1 MNEREKRSLLLVGAG
16 IASLFIAMGVGRFAY
31 TPILPL
37 MLKQQLF
44 TEAGAGALA
53 SSNYAGYLAGA
64 IMTALRA
71 RKESRLS
78 RLKLALVVSVAMTA
92 WMGVADNYALWLA
105 LRFVSGFAS
114 AVIFVYVS
122 GLVMDGLAGLSKS
135 HHAVGLFY
143 SGVGLGIT
151 ATGFAVPWLDVQY
164 GWRGTWL
171 GMALVCAVLLA
182 LAWTKL
188 REPTDSAAT
197 GARTGSSVPEDRS
210 SLTSFKIRL
219 LIVYGLEGLG
229 YIVTGT
235 FLVAY
240 VQQLPAMQSFS
251 AWIWMLV
258 GATAIPSCWLWSLL
272 AGRLGS
278 RSALFAAL
286 ALQAAGIALPVVYPA
301 WPGVLLGAVLFG
313 LTFMGVTTLTISWTR
328 QRMPADAGRFVG
340 VLTAVYGA
348 GQVIGPIVAGWMVS
362 GTGNYQGALIGAA
375 SIVCAGALATIF
387 PAGRKGAF
395 AKTARTSGAKR

>member
-1 MNEREKRSLLLVGAG
+1 MNGHKKRSLLLVGGG

-44 TEAGAGALA
+44 SEAGAGALA

-64 IMTALRA
+64 IMTALGT
-71 RKESRLS
+71 RKENRLT
-78 RLKLALVVSVAMTA
+78 RLKLALVVSVATTA
-92 WMGVADNYALWLA
+92 WMGGTDSYALWLA

-122 GLVMDGLAGLSKS
+122 GLVMDGVAGLSKP

-151 ATGFAVPWLDVQY
+151 ATGFAVPWLQEQY

-171 GMALVCAVLLA
+171 GMAIVCAVLLA

-188 REPTDSAAT
+188 REPAGSGIAE
-197 GARTGSSVPEDRS
+197 ARAPLSVPEDRS

-240 VQQLPAMQSFS
+240 VQQASGHAFFS
-251 AWIWMLV
+251 AWSWILA
-258 GATAIPSCWLWSLL
+258 GATAVPSCWLWSLL
-272 AGRLGS
+272 SARIGS
-278 RSALFAAL
+278 RPALFAAM
-286 ALQAAGIALPVVYPA
+286 ALQAVGIALPVVYPA

-313 LTFMGVTTLTISWTR
+313 FTFMGVTTLTVSWTR
-328 QRMPADAGRFVG
+328 QRMPADSGRFVG
-340 VLTAVYGA
+340 VLTAVYGT
-348 GQVIGPIVAGWMVS
+348 GQVIGPIAAGWLVS
-362 GTGNYQGALIGAA
+362 GSGHYQEALIGAA
-375 SIVCAGALATIF
+375 LIVCAGALATIF
-387 PAGRKGAF
+387 PAGRQGAD
-395 AKTARTSGAKR
+395 AETVRPPAVKQ

>member
-1 MNEREKRSLLLVGAG
+1 MNEQKKRSLVLVGGG

-31 TPILPL
+31 TPILPF

-44 TEAGAGALA
+44 SEAGAGVLA

-64 IMTALRA
+64 IMTALKA

-78 RLKLALVVSVAMTA
+78 RLKLALVVSVATTA
-92 WMGVADNYALWLA
+92 WMGIADSYALWLA

-122 GLVMDGLAGLSKS
+122 GLVMDGLAGLSKP

-143 SGVGLGIT
+143 SGVGFGIT
-151 ATGFAVPWLDVQY
+151 ATGFAVPWLHAQY

-171 GMALVCAVLLA
+171 GMALICAVLLA

-188 REPTDSAAT
+188 REPADSAPI
-197 GARTGSSVPEDRS
+197 GARVGSPVPEDRS

-251 AWIWMLV
+251 AWSWILA

-272 AGRLGS
+272 AGRIGS
-278 RSALFAAL
+278 RPALFAAM
-286 ALQAAGIALPVVYPA
+286 ALQAVGIALPVVYPA
-301 WPGVLLGAVLFG
+301 WPGVLTGAVLFG
-313 LTFMGVTTLTISWTR
+313 FTFMGVTTLTISWTR
-328 QRMPADAGRFVG
+328 QRMPADSGVFIG
-340 VLTAVYGA
+340 VLTAVYGT
-348 GQVIGPIVAGWMVS
+348 GQVAGPIVAGWMAS
-362 GTGNYQGALIGAA
+362 GSGHYQGALIGAA
-375 SIVCAGALATIF
+375 SIVCAGALATII
-387 PAGRKGAF
+387 PTRRKDAYT
-395 AKTARTSGAKR
+395 KTARTSAAKR

>member
-1 MNEREKRSLLLVGAG
+1 MNEREQRSLVLVGAG

-64 IMTALRA
+64 IMTALKA

-78 RLKLALVVSVAMTA
+78 RLKLALVVSVATTA
-92 WMGVADNYALWLA
+92 WMGVADNNALWLA

-122 GLVMDGLAGLSKS
+122 GLVMDGLAGLSKP
-135 HHAVGLFY
+135 HHAVGFFY

-151 ATGFAVPWLDVQY
+151 ATGFAVPWLDAQY

-188 REPTDSAAT
+188 REPTDSAAAR
-197 GARTGSSVPEDRS
+197 ARTGLSAPEDRS

-251 AWIWMLV
+251 ASSWMLA

-272 AGRLGS
+272 AGRIGS
-278 RSALFAAL
+278 RSALFTAM

-328 QRMPADAGRFVG
+328 QRMPANAGRFVG
-340 VLTAVYGA
+340 ILTAVYGT

-387 PAGRKGAF
+387 PAARKGAF
-395 AKTARTSGAKR
+395 AKTVRTSAAKR

>member
-1 MNEREKRSLLLVGAG
+1 MNEQKKRSLLLVGGG

-44 TEAGAGALA
+44 SEAGAGALA

-64 IMTALRA
+64 IMTALGA

-78 RLKLALVVSVAMTA
+78 RLKLALIVSVATTA
-92 WMGVADNYALWLA
+92 WMGIAGSYALWLA

-122 GLVMDGLAGLSKS
+122 GLVMDGLAGLSKP

-151 ATGFAVPWLDVQY
+151 ATGFAVPWLHAQY

-171 GMALVCAVLLA
+171 GMALICAVLLA

-188 REPTDSAAT
+188 REPADSAAAE
-197 GARTGSSVPEDRS
+197 ARTISSVPEDRS

-251 AWIWMLV
+251 AWSWILV

-272 AGRLGS
+272 AGWIGS

-286 ALQAAGIALPVVYPA
+286 VLQAAGIALPVIYPA

-313 LTFMGVTTLTISWTR
+313 LTFMGITTLTISWTR
-328 QRMPADAGRFVG
+328 QRMPADSGRFVG
-340 VLTAVYGA
+340 VLTAVYGT

-362 GTGNYQGALIGAA
+362 GSGHYQGALIGAA

-387 PAGRKGAF
+387 PAGRKASFG
-395 AKTARTSGAKR
+395 KTARISAAKR